1 MIDFVTNYIQE
12 YMIDPIMGNDL
23 FMGAFAL
30 SVIGFLVYQV
40 RSMPSR
46 MYRAFKLY
54 STKSIVIR
62 EDSDIFEQVLHDVTT
77 NICFVKTPRHSQLK
91 VDIIDKKKLR
101 RDADI
106 SRFMCKLEG
115 AYCMASLEVDDSRTG
130 GSSGS
135 GGIGSNDSPFNMMKK
150 TWLIRLTV
158 FGGESAI
165 KRIVN
170 RFEKFLVAKKKPKPY
185 ITVEYDQWNSG
196 IKKMRRSDES
206 LCFDGGIYTR
216 IKSSCMEFIDSREE
230 YLSKGFPWSFGILMH
245 GEPGTGKS
253 SIIHVL
259 ASELDRNISYINLAD
274 MNKDA
279 DLQRRMAEDHKKEI
293 IVFEDIDCLFNQRD
307 GDDAKITFS
316 GLLNTLDGLC
326 GGDDGR
332 IIIMTTNHPDRL
344 DPALIR
350 AGRVDLNVEIP
361 SKPSR
366 ETFTEYIARVYAD
379 DITNTEEFVNRVYDD
394 CVSTAELL
402 QKAREESLK

>member
-1 MIDFVTNYIQE
+1 MFEFFRSYIQDN
-12 YMIDPIMGNDL
+12 MIDPIMGNDL

-30 SVIGFLVYQV
+30 SIIGFFVYQI
-40 RSMPSR
+40 RSMPNR
-46 MYRAFKLY
+46 IYQWFKLY

-77 NICFVKTPRHSQLK
+77 NICFVKTPRHSQIK
-91 VDIIDKKKLR
+91 VDILDKKKLR

-106 SRFMCKLEG
+106 SRFMCKIEG

-130 GSSGS
+130 GASGGNSSG
-135 GGIGSNDSPFNMMKK
+135 GDNPFNMMKK

-165 KRIVN
+165 KRIVT
-170 RFEKFLVAKKKPKPY
+170 RFEKFLTVKKKPKPY
-185 ITVEYDQWNSG
+185 ITVEYNRWEG
-196 IKKMRRSDES
+196 GLKKMRRNESS
-206 LCFDGGIYTR
+206 LCFDDGIYTKIKKSCTDFIASKEAYR
-216 IKSSCMEFIDSREE
+216 I
-230 YLSKGFPWSFGILMH
+230 KGFPWSHGILMH

-259 ASELDRNISYINLAD
+259 ASELDRNIEYINLAD
-274 MNKDA
+274 MQKDS
-279 DLQRRMAEDHKKEI
+279 DLQSRMSDDHKKDI
-293 IVFEDIDCLFNQRD
+293 IVFEDIDCLFNDRE

-332 IIIMTTNHPDRL
+332 IIIMTTNHLDKL

-350 AGRVDLNVEIP
+350 PGRVDLQIEIP
-361 SKPSR
+361 DKPTR
-366 ETFTEYIARVYAD
+366 ETFKDYIARIYEGE
-379 DITNTEEFVNRVYDD
+379 IENTEEFVNRVYDES
-394 CVSTAELL
+394 VSTAELL
-402 QKAREESLK
+402 QKAREESVK